1 MVSSKCSCSLT
12 PLLARLCLLKEK
24 RNQMSNLDRT
34 NHDKLYNGSRKTCQ
48 LFCQQAHPGLS
59 CLMCVTSHVGGQ
71 LCYSLLFSLLYLS
84 VFFKAVLFL
93 RVWLHH
99 QSRPWNEICVC
110 ACQRI
115 YICAL
120 LYLHSIN
127 ASSPPNSSSR
137 RTRHTTAAVVPLPS
151 VLQGAVIQ
159 EKRHPMRRRKKKHK
173 LSDMAALEGQ
183 KGLLQYVC
191 TVTKLTGTARAYRRS
206 PKIPWL
212 SLADMRN
219 CIFLACLAAAVAAIG
234 EREL

>member
-1 MVSSKCSCSLT
+1 
-12 PLLARLCLLKEK
+12 
-24 RNQMSNLDRT
+24 MSNLDRT
-34 NHDKLYNGSRKTCQ
+34 NHDKPYNGSRKTCQ

>member
-1 MVSSKCSCSLT
+1 
-12 PLLARLCLLKEK
+12 
-24 RNQMSNLDRT
+24 MSNLDRT
-34 NHDKLYNGSRKTCQ
+34 NHDKPYNGSRKRANCFVSRHTLACHASCVSLLMWEDSYVTVCCFHFCTS
-48 LFCQQAHPGLS
+48 LFFLKQ
-59 CLMCVTSHVGGQ
+59 
-71 LCYSLLFSLLYLS
+71 CYSSAFGFIIRADPEMRFVS
-84 VFFKAVLFL
+84 VPASV
-93 RVWLHH
+93 
-99 QSRPWNEICVC
+99 
-110 ACQRI
+110 

-206 PKIPWL
+206 PKIP
-212 SLADMRN
+212 
-219 CIFLACLAAAVAAIG
+219 
-234 EREL
+234 